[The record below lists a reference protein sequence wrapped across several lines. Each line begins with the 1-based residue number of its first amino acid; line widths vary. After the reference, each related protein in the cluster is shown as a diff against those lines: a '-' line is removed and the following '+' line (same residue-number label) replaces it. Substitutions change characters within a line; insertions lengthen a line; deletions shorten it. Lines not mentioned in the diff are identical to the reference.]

1 MNGTWQL
8 RPRKIIKNLVEHNS
22 RFIMQLPLDGLIG
35 LSKTTESTGILN
47 GTLETI
53 ISNWVIQLT
62 GIFMTS

>member
-1 MNGTWQL
+1 
-8 RPRKIIKNLVEHNS
+8 
-22 RFIMQLPLDGLIG
+22 MQLPLDGLIG
-35 LSKTTESTGILN
+35 LSKMTESTGILN